1 MEDDHTSIS
10 DEQLERGLRKSNLPA
25 ADIAAVMQARA
36 RMRARH
42 HEQEG
47 RNPQMSQEINASLR
61 ELGSNLKAYKE
72 STEQQA
78 AEVSMR
84 LSSVEQIVAKMDQEG
99 HGQYS
104 HAHQDSVGTR
114 AAAAIGEDAAFA
126 TARDQA
132 ARSMKVGQFAS
143 RANIDASIK
152 AALTNEGK
160 GNTGDTSVPSQPE
173 RRGFIGQVLPPL
185 RLLDVLPSRPTSSD
199 AVEFIQFTGTGD
211 AAEQEHEGDTKA
223 QLAFEGTPARAE
235 IVTIAG
241 WTTASKQ
248 VLSDAPALQSQI
260 DRVIR
265 HKVLARLENRIIN
278 GVGGQGKINGLLN
291 QAMPMVPAI
300 GETPADII
308 GEGLVAMAN
317 NGYAPNLVLMN
328 PLDWFRLQI
337 TRKNDTDD
345 EYVFGS
351 PTSPAP
357 PSLWNTTIVPT
368 AAMPARQVLTVDTS
382 LVTVLDREQMSVVL
396 TNTHAD
402 YFVRNLVA
410 ILGELRA
417 GLEVLDT
424 AAVLKFELP
433 PIAP

>member
-1 MEDDHTSIS
+1 MEEDHTSITN
-10 DEQLERGLRKSNLPA
+10 EHLERALRQHGIPA
-25 ADIAAVMQARA
+25 DDVAAVLKARA
-36 RMRARH
+36 RMHARH
-42 HEQEG
+42 NEQEG

-78 AEVSMR
+78 AEVAAR
-84 LSSVEQIVAKMDQEG
+84 LQSVEQIVAKIDTQGHGHYSQADQE
-99 HGQYS
+99 
-104 HAHQDSVGTR
+104 SVGTR
-114 AAAAIGEDAAFA
+114 AATAMREDAAFD

-132 ARSMKVGQFAS
+132 ARKMKIGQFAS

-152 AALTNEGK
+152 AALTNGGK
-160 GNTGDTSVPSQPE
+160 GNVGDTGVPSQPE

-223 QLAFEGTPARAE
+223 ELAFEGTSERAE

-241 WTTASKQ
+241 WTAASKQ

-265 HKVLARLENRIIN
+265 HKVLARLEDRIIN

-357 PSLWNTTIVPT
+357 PSLWNTTIVAT
-368 AAMPARQVLTVDTS
+368 AAMPARKVLTVDTS
-382 LVTVLDREQMSVVL
+382 LVTVLDREQISVVL
-396 TNTHAD
+396 SNTHAD

-433 PIAP
+433 PITP